1 MIKLLREHKF
11 LYQFCKYFCTCRIV
25 ITQVDDHVKTRL
37 ISQLINDISRVLEKL
52 LKYFNVTIISTS
64 FVLPSA
70 RVFSVIFV
78 LDLND
83 SESVRLSI
91 DSSLKYFHKF
101 LDVFE

>member
-1 MIKLLREHKF
+1 M
-11 LYQFCKYFCTCRIV
+11 
-25 ITQVDDHVKTRL
+25 RL
-37 ISQLINDISRVLEKL
+37 ISQLINGISRVLEKL

-83 SESVRLSI
+83 S
-91 DSSLKYFHKF
+91 
-101 LDVFE
+101 

>member
-1 MIKLLREHKF
+1 MTMLK
-11 LYQFCKYFCTCRIV
+11 
-25 ITQVDDHVKTRL
+25 L